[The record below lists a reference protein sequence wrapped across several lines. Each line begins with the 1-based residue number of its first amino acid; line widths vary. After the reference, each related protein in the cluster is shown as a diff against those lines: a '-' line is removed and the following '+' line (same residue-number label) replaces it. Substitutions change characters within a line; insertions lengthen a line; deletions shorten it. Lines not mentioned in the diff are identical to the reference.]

1 MTATSRAIRLRV
13 VRLVGVQAQRE
24 REVCYARNPYLS
36 LCFTMG
42 GTGCSTNLVGVQA
55 QREREVALAA
65 QLGRG
70 AHAHAQAL
78 VGAARASQHVLHE
91 TYA

>member
-1 MTATSRAIRLRV
+1 MKYTWWCQNDCNVQGYLRV
-13 VRLVGVQAQRE
+13 VR
-24 REVCYARNPYLS
+24 
-36 LCFTMG
+36 
-42 GTGCSTNLVGVQA
+42 LVGVQA

-78 VGAARASQHVLHE
+78 VGAARAPQHVLHE
-91 TYA
+91 PIHRVGR